1 METLIHNYGQ
11 KLDRIPDEIVFSLL
25 DAIDEALNNGAFS
38 LRWWA
43 SINARLH
50 KYSDDYHHVCEQ
62 LDGAPA
68 VELMQAAEL
77 LDERRMEIVWGE

>member
-11 KLDRIPDEIVFSLL
+11 DFNGIPADIVPSLL
-25 DAIDEALNNGAFS
+25 EAIDEALNNGAFS

-50 KYSDDYHHVCEQ
+50 RHADDYHHVCEQ

-68 VELMQAAEL
+68 VELMQAIEL
-77 LDERRMEIVWGE
+77 LDERSA